1 MRTNSKTYKSC
12 SAEQIPVVHTIMR
25 AGRAPF
31 DQKESRD
38 DKVIIANMRKY
49 CRNVDLL
56 WPPQVPLDQTHN
68 HACTMVVPNSLLNLE
83 HHSNKRSDTNALL
96 WETALFFAHYNYII
110 KPQNLEYK

>member
-1 MRTNSKTYKSC
+1 
-12 SAEQIPVVHTIMR
+12 MR

-68 HACTMVVPNSLLNLE
+68 HACTMVVPNYFLFCSTW
-83 HHSNKRSDTNALL
+83 SKRSDTNALL
-96 WETALFFAHYNYII
+96 
-110 KPQNLEYK
+110 